1 MYGINVTN
9 SLIFIVFLAFLQG
22 VDTMIYERMDDVE
35 LNLYKKVTNDHL
47 ENFGVDGLQTLCLAY
62 HELDVQLYETWN
74 EKFIQV
80 KLALRNMEKKLDEVN
95 NFSQ

>member
-1 MYGINVTN
+1 M
-9 SLIFIVFLAFLQG
+9 AFLQG

-35 LNLYKKVTNDHL
+35 LNLYKKVTNDYL
-47 ENFGVDGLQTLCLAY
+47 ENFGVDGLQTLYLAY

>member
-1 MYGINVTN
+1 M
-9 SLIFIVFLAFLQG
+9 AFLQG